1 VEQKASFPEKAQF
14 LFRPYPYKVM
24 RGGRG
29 SSKSHSAAGA
39 LVIQTAQKPHRV
51 LCTREVQT
59 SIKDSVHKLLCDKI
73 EDLNLGM
80 YYTVLQNEIR
90 ARNGGEF
97 MFSGLADQTAT
108 SIKSFEGIS
117 RCWCEEAQVISKRS
131 WDILLP
137 TIRYEDRPDT
147 KIKLGDAEIWVT
159 YNPELESDPTHQMFT
174 VNPPPGTMNVEMNW
188 RDNPWFP
195 KILEARRQYC
205 LKNDP
210 DNYDNIWEGKC
221 KPAVEGAI
229 FFKQIQEA
237 EVNRRICNIPHE
249 PMLKVHVVLD
259 LGWGDSL
266 AASLVQKHLSEIR
279 IIEYLEFNQT
289 RLDILSNELKKRP
302 YDWGRVWLPYA
313 DGFSKTLNSGGKS
326 TCDILEKL
334 GWDVVPKTE
343 IVDLTVEQ
351 GIKITRMAFHKMYFD
366 KSKCGALEPPKTIP
380 GENEVKHTEYSH
392 RLVECLKRYRRNVN
406 KTTGA
411 ETAPVRNTAAHGGDC
426 TRYIAI
432 NADNMDNEGSKTI
445 IVPNVRKVRYNQTS
459 EVNSGSWMAI

>member
-1 VEQKASFPEKAQF
+1 MTKASFPEKVQF

-29 SSKSHSAAGA
+29 SAKSHSAAGA
-39 LVIQTAQKPHRV
+39 LLIQTAQKPHRV

-73 EDLNLGM
+73 IDLGLQD

-97 MFSGLADQTAT
+97 MFSGLADQTVT
-108 SIKSFEGIS
+108 SIKSMEGVS
-117 RCWCEEAQVISKRS
+117 RCWCEEAQVITKRS

-137 TIRYEDRPDT
+137 TIRYEDQPDT
-147 KIKLGDAEIWVT
+147 KVKLGDAEIWIT

-174 VNPPPGTMNVEMNW
+174 INPPPGTMNVEMNW

-210 DNYDNIWEGKC
+210 DNYDHIWEGQC
-221 KPAVEGAI
+221 KAAVAGAI

-237 EVNRRICNIPHE
+237 EANRRICNVPHD
-249 PMLKVHVVLD
+249 PMLKVHPVLD

-266 AASLVQKHLSEIR
+266 ATGLIQKHLSEIR

-289 RLDILSNELKKRP
+289 RLDHWSNELRKRS
-302 YDWGRVWLPYA
+302 YDWGKVWLPH
-313 DGFSKTLNSGGKS
+313 DGFSGSLNSGGKS

-334 GWDVVPKTE
+334 GWNVVPKEE
-343 IVDLTVEQ
+343 IVQLSVED
-351 GIKITRMAFHKMYFD
+351 GIRDTRMAFHRMYFD
-366 KSKCGALEPPKTIP
+366 KTLCYADKAPEKISD
-380 GENEVKHTEYSH
+380 EVQHTEYSH
-392 RLVECLKRYRRNVN
+392 RLVECLKRYRRRIN
-406 KTTGA
+406 KQTGA
-411 ETAPVRNTAAHGGDC
+411 ETAPVKDPATHGGDC

-432 NADNMDNEGSKTI
+432 NADSMDNEGAKKISI
-445 IVPNVRKVRYNQTS
+445 PNVRPVRNS
-459 EVNSGSWMAI
+459 NRNVNSGSWMSI